1 MASSF
6 RRRRVVWSTIIFS
19 ALLLFYVSTHDI
31 ASLWSLPQSLKD
43 FGFSPSSSHAG
54 QVALAKLKEV
64 TQRKAQASEIH
75 GLLYFVSEYPERR
88 LDEDEGYINVTG
100 LGRVEVNPDDSI
112 DLDVYAPDGNSNWES
127 HMKVL
132 KEEHP
137 LVIFSK
143 TYCPE
148 YHFSFSQRAKS
159 LLHSYELDPPPVVIE
174 LNTRSDGPMIQK
186 ILARLTGRR
195 TVPNILLQGKSIGG
209 SDDIHALHE
218 EHKLKDTLEAAGLEV
233 SGVWAGLQVHAA

>member
-19 ALLLFYVSTHDI
+19 ALLLFY
-31 ASLWSLPQSLKD
+31 
-43 FGFSPSSSHAG
+43 
-54 QVALAKLKEV
+54 VALAKLKEV

-112 DLDVYAPDGNSNWES
+112 GLDVYAPDGDSNWES

-137 LVIFSK
+137 LVVFSK
-143 TYCPE
+143 TYCP
-148 YHFSFSQRAKS
+148 FSQRAKS
-159 LLHSYELDPPPVVIE
+159 LLQSYELDPPPVIIE
-174 LNTRSDGPMIQK
+174 LNTRSDGPLIQK
-186 ILARLTGRR
+186 ILTRLTGRR

-209 SDDIHALHE
+209 SDDIHAFHE

>member
-143 TYCPE
+143 TYCPYVVVNQSYACISRPVE

-195 TVPNILLQGKSIGG
+195 TVPNILLQVCTTRTQ
-209 SDDIHALHE
+209 L
-218 EHKLKDTLEAAGLEV
+218 TV
-233 SGVWAGLQVHAA
+233 